1 VSAYYERRYYEKSPH
16 ASLTDKIKRPDSWE
30 KQGRIYQLKERGPIM
45 IYIGMDVS
53 SKSFTVHAINERK
66 KVVFKGDIKPTRAG
80 LRGMI
85 EGLGRETKLVV
96 FEAGNQLKWIALT
109 LKKIRG
115 VQMHVVHPN
124 EIKWINQ
131 SSGKTDKIDARK
143 LAYLARGDMLPRQVH
158 IVEGEVRELRELIS
172 ARSTIQSKRIALINS
187 IRGCLKQEGYKLAK
201 GFFKNEK
208 WREQLKKMRIGP
220 TQKLIL
226 EKFMESIEGMVKA
239 ESELTA
245 KILEVEHKDIE
256 LLETIPGIGGLTSR
270 VLVSAID
277 DANRFANKKSVSKY
291 GGLSPRIYQS
301 GGVTHLGRIN
311 RDGRMEV
318 RKVLLQC
325 AHTITRMKSYE
336 AWPLRRFFDR
346 IRKRRGKKIAVVAL
360 ARKLLT
366 IAYGVLKTQRVYD
379 PEMLYVQVGH

>member
-1 VSAYYERRYYEKSPH
+1 
-16 ASLTDKIKRPDSWE
+16 
-30 KQGRIYQLKERGPIM
+30 M
-45 IYIGMDVS
+45 IYIGMDIS

-85 EGLGRETKLVV
+85 NELGKETKLVV

-109 LKKIRG
+109 LKKMKG
-115 VQMHVVHPN
+115 VQIHVVHPN

-143 LAYLARGDMLPRQVH
+143 LAYLARGDMLPRRVH
-158 IVEGEVRELRELIS
+158 IVEGKARELRELIS

-187 IRGCLKQEGYKLAK
+187 IRGCLKQEGYKLPK
-201 GFFKNEK
+201 GFFNNEK
-208 WREQLKKMRIGP
+208 WRDHLKKMRIGN
-220 TQKLIL
+220 TQKLIV
-226 EKFMESIEGMVKA
+226 EKYMESIEGMVKA

-245 KILEVEHKDIE
+245 RMLEIKHKDIE

-277 DANRFANKKSVSKY
+277 DAKRFDNKKCVSKY

-311 RDGRMEV
+311 RDGRMEM

-336 AWPLRRFFDR
+336 AWPLKAFFER

-366 IAYGVLKTQRVYD
+366 IAYGVLKTTRVYD
-379 PEMLYVQVGH
+379 PEILFIQAGGVSA

>member
-1 VSAYYERRYYEKSPH
+1 
-16 ASLTDKIKRPDSWE
+16 
-30 KQGRIYQLKERGPIM
+30 M

-53 SKSFTVHAINERK
+53 SKSFTVHAVNEAK
-66 KVVFKGDIKPTRAG
+66 KVIFKGEIKPTRAG

-85 EGLGRETKLVV
+85 KELGKQTKLIV

-109 LKKIRG
+109 LKKIEG
-115 VQMHVVHPN
+115 VHIHVVHPN

-143 LAYLARGDMLPRQVH
+143 LAELARGDMLPRPVH
-158 IVEGEVRELRELIS
+158 IVEGKARELRELIS
-172 ARSTIQSKRIALINS
+172 ARSTIQSKRIALVNS
-187 IRGCLKQEGYKLAK
+187 IRGNLKQEGYKLAR
-201 GFFKNEK
+201 GFFQNSN
-208 WREQLKKMRIGP
+208 WRDQLRKMRIGS

-226 EKFMESIEGMVKA
+226 EKYMESIESMVKT

-245 KILEVEHKDIE
+245 KILEIEHKDIE
-256 LLETIPGIGGLTSR
+256 LLETIPAIGGITSR

-277 DANRFANKKSVSKY
+277 DAGRFDNKKTVSKY
-291 GGLSPRIYQS
+291 GGLTPRIYQS

-311 RDGRMEV
+311 RDGRMEM

-336 AWPLRRFFDR
+336 SRPLREFFER
-346 IRKRRGKKIAVVAL
+346 IKRRRGKKIAVVAL

-366 IAYGVLKTQRVYD
+366 IAYGVLKTKNVYD
-379 PEMLYVQVGH
+379 PEKLLSGA

>member
-1 VSAYYERRYYEKSPH
+1 
-16 ASLTDKIKRPDSWE
+16 
-30 KQGRIYQLKERGPIM
+30 M

-85 EGLGRETKLVV
+85 EGLGKETKLAV

-109 LKKIRG
+109 LKKIKG
-115 VQMHVVHPN
+115 VQIHVVHPN

-143 LAYLARGDMLPRQVH
+143 LAHLARGDMLPRRVH
-158 IVEGEVRELRELIS
+158 IVEGKPRELRELIS

-201 GFFKNEK
+201 DFFNNEK
-208 WREQLKKMRIGP
+208 WREQLKKMRVGN

-226 EKFMESIEGMVKA
+226 EKFMESVEGMVKA

-245 KILEVEHKDIE
+245 EILEIKHKDIE

-277 DANRFANKKSVSKY
+277 DAKRFDNKKSVSKY

-311 RDGRMEV
+311 RDGRMEM

-336 AWPLRRFFDR
+336 AWPLKAFFER

-366 IAYGVLKTQRVYD
+366 IAYGVLKAKRVYD
-379 PEMLYVQVGH
+379 PEILFIQAGGVSA

>member
-1 VSAYYERRYYEKSPH
+1 
-16 ASLTDKIKRPDSWE
+16 
-30 KQGRIYQLKERGPIM
+30 M

-85 EGLGRETKLVV
+85 EELGRETKLVV

-115 VQMHVVHPN
+115 VQIHVVHPN

-143 LAYLARGDMLPRQVH
+143 LAHLGRSDMLPRKVH
-158 IVEGEVRELRELIS
+158 IVEGKTRELRELIS

-208 WREQLKKMRIGP
+208 WREQLKKMRIGH
-220 TQKLIL
+220 TQKLIV

-239 ESELTA
+239 ELELTA
-245 KILEVEHKDIE
+245 RILEVEHKDIE

-270 VLVSAID
+270 VLVSAVD
-277 DANRFANKKSVSKY
+277 DANRFDNKKSVSKY

-379 PEMLYVQVGH
+379 PEMLYVQVGR

>member
-1 VSAYYERRYYEKSPH
+1 
-16 ASLTDKIKRPDSWE
+16 
-30 KQGRIYQLKERGPIM
+30 M

-85 EGLGRETKLVV
+85 EELGRETKLIV

-115 VQMHVVHPN
+115 VQIHVVHPN

-158 IVEGEVRELRELIS
+158 IVEGQVRELRELIS

-208 WREQLKKMRIGP
+208 WREQLKKMRIGH

-226 EKFMESIEGMVKA
+226 EKFMESIEVMVKA
-239 ESELTA
+239 ELELTA
-245 KILEVEHKDIE
+245 RILEVEHKDIE

-277 DANRFANKKSVSKY
+277 DANRFDNKKSVSKY

-301 GGVTHLGRIN
+301 GGVIHLGRIN

-379 PEMLYVQVGH
+379 PEMLYVQVGR

>member
-1 VSAYYERRYYEKSPH
+1 
-16 ASLTDKIKRPDSWE
+16 
-30 KQGRIYQLKERGPIM
+30 M

-53 SKSFTVHAINERK
+53 SKSFTVHAINEAK
-66 KVVFKGDIKPTRAG
+66 KLVFKGDISPTRVG

-85 EGLGRETKLVV
+85 DQLGNQTKLVI

-109 LKKIRG
+109 LKKIKG
-115 VQMHVVHPN
+115 VHIHVVHPN

-143 LAYLARGDMLPRQVH
+143 LAELARGDMLPRQVH
-158 IVEGEVRELRELIS
+158 IVEGKARELRELIS

-187 IRGCLKQEGYKLAK
+187 IRGCLKQEGYKLPE
-201 GFFKNEK
+201 GFFKNTR
-208 WREQLKKMRIGP
+208 WREQLKKMRIGDI
-220 TQKLIL
+220 QKLIL
-226 EKFMESIEGMVKA
+226 EKFMDSIEGMVRS
-239 ESELTA
+239 EMELTS
-245 KILEVEHKDIE
+245 KILEIEHKDIE

-270 VLVSAID
+270 VLISAID
-277 DANRFANKKSVSKY
+277 DAKRFDNKKCVSKY
-291 GGLSPRIYQS
+291 GGLTPRIYQS

-311 RDGRMEV
+311 RDGRMEM

-336 AWPLRRFFDR
+336 ARPLKEFFER
-346 IRKRRGKKIAVVAL
+346 IKKRRGKKIAVVAL

-366 IAYGVLKTQRVYD
+366 IAYGVLKTKKVYD
-379 PEMLYVQVGH
+379 PKILLSGLGA

>member
-1 VSAYYERRYYEKSPH
+1 
-16 ASLTDKIKRPDSWE
+16 
-30 KQGRIYQLKERGPIM
+30 M

-53 SKSFTVHAINERK
+53 SKSFTIHAINERK
-66 KVVFKGDIKPTRAG
+66 KVVFKGDIKPTRSG

-85 EGLGRETKLVV
+85 AELGKETKLVV

-109 LKKIRG
+109 LKKIKG
-115 VQMHVVHPN
+115 VNIHVVHPN

-143 LAYLARGDMLPRQVH
+143 LAYLARGDMLPRRVH
-158 IVEGEVRELRELIS
+158 VVEGKARELRELVS

-187 IRGCLKQEGYKLAK
+187 IRGCLKQEGYKLPK
-201 GFFKNEK
+201 GFFTNDK
-208 WREQLKKMRIGP
+208 WRDQLKKMRIGSI
-220 TQKLIL
+220 QKLIL
-226 EKFMESIEGMVKA
+226 EKYMESIEGMVKA

-245 KILEVEHKDIE
+245 RILEVEHRDIE
-256 LLETIPGIGGLTSR
+256 LLETIPGIGKITSR

-277 DANRFANKKSVSKY
+277 DAKRFDNKKSVSKY

-301 GGVTHLGRIN
+301 GGITHLGRIN
-311 RDGRMEV
+311 RDGRMEM

-336 AWPLRRFFDR
+336 AWPLREFFNR
-346 IRKRRGKKIAVVAL
+346 IKSRRGKKIAVVAL

-366 IAYGVLKTQRVYD
+366 IAYGVLKTKSVYD
-379 PEMLYVQVGH
+379 PEILFARIESQCPS